1 MLGLDQIFWLL
12 LQILNVTTGE
22 AIFTVN
28 PSGQEKPKG
37 NAILLVQGAGKVA
50 EEKRLNVSINYFPTT
65 NSVY

>member
-1 MLGLDQIFWLL
+1 M
-12 LQILNVTTGE
+12 TTGE